1 MVNSLHKCCNGVAE
15 VFTYVTK
22 VDVNYN
28 YCMLLRTS
36 SFYITRVPHSYIKT
50 YNAADTKRVS
60 CKFPMGYCYMIIR
73 VIDFKAIG
81 TSEIECQGK
90 SY

>member
-36 SFYITRVPHSYIKT
+36 
-50 YNAADTKRVS
+50 
-60 CKFPMGYCYMIIR
+60 
-73 VIDFKAIG
+73 
-81 TSEIECQGK
+81 
-90 SY
+90 